1 VRVVKQASSFD
12 LTDGQRDGLV
22 VWVPAIV
29 GVGLLAGLLL
39 AVLAWTPVAH
49 TSSPTAGRPTARES
63 MPTAGPLI
71 PPSPAAPA
79 RLPSAGG
86 RATVAPPR
94 HIRPAPPPASR
105 SAASNAPR
113 TALPADVTGRYRVVD
128 SYRTGFIGEVVIT
141 NASGGPRPWSVR
153 LVFGSSVGV
162 MRTFWVES
170 QPQATL
176 RRSGPAYI
184 FTGSVPLAARSSV
197 VLRFQFDW
205 SGSDRK
211 PMSCLTNGLTCAG
224 L

>member
-1 VRVVKQASSFD
+1 VVKQASSFD
-12 LTDGQRDGLV
+12 FADGQRDGLV

-39 AVLAWTPVAH
+39 AVLAWTPVAG
-49 TSSPTAGRPTARES
+49 TSSPAARQRTAQATPPS
-63 MPTAGPLI
+63 AGPLI
-71 PPSPAAPA
+71 PQTPAAPG

-86 RATVAPPR
+86 RATLAPPR

-128 SYRTGFIGEVVIT
+128 SYRTGFIGEVVIS
-141 NASGGPRPWSVR
+141 NASSGPRPWSVR
-153 LVFGSSVGV
+153 LVVGSTVGV

-184 FTGSVPLAARSSV
+184 FTGSVPVAGRSAV
-197 VLRFQFDW
+197 VLRFQFDR
-205 SGSDRK
+205 SGPD
-211 PMSCLTNGLTCAG
+211 PEPVSCLTNGLTCAG